1 MPLHAL
7 GQFVHEGVVSLML
20 AAVGGILMWP
30 YRKVK
35 AAYVELMEA
44 VQSTKDELTTQR
56 SNCLTTL
63 QVQGDAQVKLLTKVA
78 DTLDSIHLETK
89 AQTGFIQGLA
99 SPRRVAAAR
108 KK

>member
-1 MPLHAL
+1 VA
-7 GQFVHEGVVSLML
+7 
-20 AAVGGILMWP
+20 I
-30 YRKVK
+30 RKVK
-35 AAYVELMEA
+35 AAYVELTEA
-44 VQSTKDELTTQR
+44 VQSTKDELTKQR

-63 QVQGDAQVKLLTKVA
+63 QAQGDAQVKLLTKVA

-99 SPRRVAAAR
+99 SPRRATAAR